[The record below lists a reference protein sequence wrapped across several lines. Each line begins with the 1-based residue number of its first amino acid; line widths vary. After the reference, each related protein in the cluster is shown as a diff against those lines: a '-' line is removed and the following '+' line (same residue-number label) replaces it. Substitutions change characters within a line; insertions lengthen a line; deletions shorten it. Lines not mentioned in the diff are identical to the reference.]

1 MVDASLWL
9 MKISIYMY
17 VHEYINIVTL
27 QSGISKIVVISIHDR
42 YNIATSN

>member
-9 MKISIYMY
+9 MQISIYMY

-27 QSGISKIVVISIHDR
+27 QSGIVVISIHDR